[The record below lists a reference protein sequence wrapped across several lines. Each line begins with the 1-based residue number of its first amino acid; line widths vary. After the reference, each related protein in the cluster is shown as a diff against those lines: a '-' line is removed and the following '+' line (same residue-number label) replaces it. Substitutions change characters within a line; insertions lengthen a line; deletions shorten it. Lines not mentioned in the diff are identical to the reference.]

1 MFAAAAT
8 ISIALALV
16 LFFTAYATF
25 TGREAVRRGVVEV
38 GFPVS
43 LLRFLGLA
51 QFAGAVGLIAGL
63 YWSPLAIAA
72 AAGLV
77 LYFLGAVGSHVRV
90 GHPQRAGLSA
100 VILLG
105 CVAALVLVTLSA

>member
-1 MFAAAAT
+1 MFAADAAV
-8 ISIALALV
+8 SIALALV

-25 TGREAVRRGVVEV
+25 TGKEAVRRGIEEV

-43 LLRFLGLA
+43 LLWFLGLA

-63 YWSPLAIAA
+63 YWPPLAIAA

-77 LYFLGAVGSHVRV
+77 LYFLGAVGAHVRV
-90 GHPQRAGLSA
+90 GHPRRAGLSA

-105 CVAALVLVTLSA
+105 CVVAFVLVTLRA

>member
-1 MFAAAAT
+1 MSAAAVT
-8 ISIALALV
+8 VSVMLALV
-16 LFFTAYATF
+16 LFFTSFATF
-25 TGREAVRRGVVEV
+25 TGKEAVRRGVVEV

-43 LLRFLGLA
+43 LLWFLGLA
-51 QFAGAVGLIAGL
+51 QFAGALGLLAGL

-100 VILLG
+100 VILLVSG
-105 CVAALVLVTLSA
+105 VTLVLVTLNR